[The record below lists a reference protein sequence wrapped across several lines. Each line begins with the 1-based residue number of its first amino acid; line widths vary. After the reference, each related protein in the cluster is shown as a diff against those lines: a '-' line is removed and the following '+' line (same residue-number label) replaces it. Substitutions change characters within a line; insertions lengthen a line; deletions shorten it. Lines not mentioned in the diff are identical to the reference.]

1 MGIIELQDLR
11 KTYRLGA
18 MSVPVLNGVTLS
30 VERGEMLSIM
40 GPSGSGKSTLMN
52 IIGCLD
58 VPTSGSYRLEGDE
71 VSGWGDAK
79 LAETRNSRI
88 GFVFQAYNLL
98 PRLTAV
104 KNVQLALLYGGG
116 RNARARSL
124 KALDSVGLAHRYSH
138 RPLELSG
145 GEQQRV
151 AIARA
156 LVKNPIIVLADEPT
170 GALDSRSSIEI
181 MAILQ
186 RLNREE
192 GLTVVLVTHEQ
203 DIARHTR
210 RIISVR
216 DGALVSD
223 ERVPNPIQAQ
233 PAMEDSG
240 P

>member
-1 MGIIELQDLR
+1 M
-11 KTYRLGA
+11 
-18 MSVPVLNGVTLS
+18 
-30 VERGEMLSIM
+30 
-40 GPSGSGKSTLMN
+40 
-52 IIGCLD
+52 
-58 VPTSGSYRLEGDE
+58 
-71 VSGWGDAK
+71 
-79 LAETRNSRI
+79 
-88 GFVFQAYNLL
+88 
-98 PRLTAV
+98 
-104 KNVQLALLYGGG
+104 
-116 RNARARSL
+116 
-124 KALDSVGLAHRYSH
+124 GLAHRYSH

-170 GALDSRSSIEI
+170 GALDSRSSVEI

-192 GLTVVLVTHEQ
+192 ELTVVLVTHEQ

-216 DGALVSD
+216 DGILVGD
-223 ERVPNPIQAQ
+223 ERVSNPIQAR
-233 PAMEDSG
+233 PATEDTG

>member
-1 MGIIELQDLR
+1 M
-11 KTYRLGA
+11 
-18 MSVPVLNGVTLS
+18 
-30 VERGEMLSIM
+30 
-40 GPSGSGKSTLMN
+40 
-52 IIGCLD
+52 
-58 VPTSGSYRLEGDE
+58 
-71 VSGWGDAK
+71 
-79 LAETRNSRI
+79 
-88 GFVFQAYNLL
+88 
-98 PRLTAV
+98 
-104 KNVQLALLYGGG
+104 
-116 RNARARSL
+116 

-216 DGALVSD
+216 DGILVGD
-223 ERVPNPIQAQ
+223 ERVSNPIQAR
-233 PAMEDSG
+233 PATEDTG